1 MTKQSRFCTNF
12 VKFIILITSLLVMF
26 ILPACGKNRE
36 TYAHNFLVYYVNN
49 EETGIISREYRTNSS
64 DIETQIDELISL
76 LGTIPER
83 LEYKTP
89 LSGAFRLLDY
99 SISDG
104 KITLNFNDHYYDL
117 PFIKEIL
124 VRAAL
129 VRTLNQVAGIDNI
142 VMTIRGEPLIDGTGN
157 IVGPMN
163 EDMFID
169 NVGSELNAYARTNLR
184 LYFADEV
191 EDILLIVA
199 RNDVIYHSNTAV
211 ERLVVETLI
220 AGPYEG
226 EVVRATVNPLTR
238 VLGVTTIDGTCY
250 VNLDEFFTQLLPG
263 VSADMVIYSITNSLI
278 ELPNVNRVRISLNG
292 EAAMVFES
300 VNLATVFER
309 NLDIVR

>member
-1 MTKQSRFCTNF
+1 MKKNHFYY
-12 VKFIILITSLLVMF
+12 ILTTITSLLVLL
-26 ILPACGKNRE
+26 ILPACGRNRD
-36 TYAHNFLVYYVNN
+36 TYAQSFLVYYINN
-49 EETGIISREYRTNSS
+49 EETGIVTREYRTNST
-64 DIETQIDELISL
+64 DIETQVDELIGL

-83 LEYKTP
+83 LEYKVP
-89 LSGAFRLLDY
+89 LSGAFKLLDY

-124 VRAAL
+124 VRAVL
-129 VRTLNQVAGIDNI
+129 VRTLNQVVGIDNV

-169 NVGSELNAYARTNLR
+169 NIGSELNAYARTSLR
-184 LYFADEV
+184 LYFADEN
-191 EDILLIVA
+191 EDRLTIIA

-220 AGPYEG
+220 AGPYGTELA
-226 EVVRATVNPLTR
+226 RATVNPLTR
-238 VLGVTTIDGTCY
+238 VLGVTTTDGTCY
-250 VNLDEFFTQLLPG
+250 VNLDEHFGHLLSG
-263 VSADMVIYSITNSLI
+263 VNADMVIYSITNSLI

-292 EAAMVFES
+292 EAGTVFEA

-309 NLDIVR
+309 NLDIVK